1 MESHIKY
8 IGNLSEFVRGKRLI
22 TSIDDVFKPLCDED
36 KLRYMLQQALL
47 ISYYSWLYDAR
58 SNEFM
63 YRYAVS
69 LKEYIY
75 KTQLNLE
82 GVYVQLRSIL
92 DNIVYSWFSNNW
104 RDIPI
109 KLVIGC
115 VADTANFN
123 YPTVAVY
130 VSNEYG
136 RAKLLEQEKDALRYL
151 FVPYLMF
158 RNHHLEEGYTVWNK
172 KVHVPQFRLDMAI
185 SRYDVSDHKSGH
197 YSIYPREEGIGFFAR
212 FEDKINT
219 IKPGMSVDTLMQH
232 YAGLSP
238 YLGFICQM
246 QFGSDRRFDSVL
258 RNLACMNLSM
268 DEFSKFTANSN
279 LFYDSDVVL
288 HDMFAIDFATRG
300 GYKPIRDARTI
311 TPENI
316 GGGIDRQLIKTFRI
330 LCELDGFKFS
340 SHTLFDRFFSSLCS
354 CEGTR
359 QLLNY
364 CKQYLIKDGPTP
376 ASEALD
382 YKASDLG
389 GLEAIQ
395 LFSQYDSGQTESSE
409 EQEEPETSGDEVD
422 LDIDENFEEGVAE
435 PGLEADE
442 NDDPPEPEEG
452 EGDSSTDGDQDADD
466 SSPDSGDDNPD
477 DPTVEEDNSSQDAGD
492 STTDQSVTQTT
503 GTPEEIDASDT
514 DGIPFEIS
522 AEGSETVDSVMIR
535 EEIDQFITNILVNPP
550 KELSPQSV
558 AALTTLQKCW
568 VHLLTVET
576 VVRILDRLVA
586 IPEKFKN
593 IITQVELKQDE

>member
-8 IGNLSEFVRGKRLI
+8 IGNLCELSRVEGPI
-22 TSIDDVFKPLCDED
+22 ISIDDVFRPLSDED

-92 DNIVYSWFSNNW
+92 DSLVHSWFSNNW
-104 RDIPI
+104 KDIPI

-130 VSNEYG
+130 ARREDNKCS
-136 RAKLLEQEKDALRYL
+136 LLEYEKDVIRSL

-158 RNHHLEEGYTVWNK
+158 RNQHLEEGYTVWNK
-172 KVHVPQFRLDMAI
+172 KVLVPKFMLDL
-185 SRYDVSDHKSGH
+185 DVSNYSKANHKSGH
-197 YSIYPREEGIGFFAR
+197 YSIYAKEEGIGFFAR
-212 FEDKINT
+212 FEDKIST
-219 IKPGMSVDTLMQH
+219 IKPGMATDSLMRH
-232 YAGLSP
+232 YVGLVP
-238 YLGFICQM
+238 YLQFVCHM
-246 QFGSDRRFDSVL
+246 QFGSNRKFDTIL
-258 RNLACMNLSM
+258 RSLACLNLSM
-268 DEFSKFTANSN
+268 DEFSKFTSNSN

-288 HDMFAIDFATRG
+288 HDMFAIDFANRC
-300 GYKPIRDARTI
+300 GYKPILDARTI
-311 TPENI
+311 TI
-316 GGGIDRQLIKTFRI
+316 GIGIDTHLIKTFRI
-330 LCELDGFKFS
+330 LCELDDFKFS
-340 SHTLFDRFFSSLCS
+340 SHTLFDRFFSGLCS
-354 CEGTR
+354 NDCTK
-359 QLLNY
+359 QLLSY
-364 CKQYLIKDGPTP
+364 CRQYLIKEGPTP

-395 LFSQYDSGQTESSE
+395 LFSQYDSGQTGSSE

-442 NDDPPEPEEG
+442 KDDPPEPEEG
-452 EGDSSTDGDQDADD
+452 KGDSSTDGDQDADD

-477 DPTVEEDNSSQDAGD
+477 DPAVEEDNSSQDAGD
-492 STTDQSVTQTT
+492 SSSTDQSVTQT

-568 VHLLTVET
+568 VHILTVET
-576 VVRILDRLVA
+576 VVRILDRIVA

>member
-1 MESHIKY
+1 
-8 IGNLSEFVRGKRLI
+8 
-22 TSIDDVFKPLCDED
+22 
-36 KLRYMLQQALL
+36 
-47 ISYYSWLYDAR
+47 
-58 SNEFM
+58 
-63 YRYAVS
+63 
-69 LKEYIY
+69 
-75 KTQLNLE
+75 
-82 GVYVQLRSIL
+82 
-92 DNIVYSWFSNNW
+92 
-104 RDIPI
+104 
-109 KLVIGC
+109 
-115 VADTANFN
+115 
-123 YPTVAVY
+123 
-130 VSNEYG
+130 
-136 RAKLLEQEKDALRYL
+136 
-151 FVPYLMF
+151 
-158 RNHHLEEGYTVWNK
+158 
-172 KVHVPQFRLDMAI
+172 
-185 SRYDVSDHKSGH
+185 
-197 YSIYPREEGIGFFAR
+197 
-212 FEDKINT
+212 
-219 IKPGMSVDTLMQH
+219 
-232 YAGLSP
+232 
-238 YLGFICQM
+238 
-246 QFGSDRRFDSVL
+246 
-258 RNLACMNLSM
+258 
-268 DEFSKFTANSN
+268 
-279 LFYDSDVVL
+279 L

-311 TPENI
+311 TENI
-316 GGGIDRQLIKTFRI
+316 GIGIDRHLIKTFRI

-340 SHTLFDRFFSSLCS
+340 SHTLFDRFFSGLCS
-354 CEGTR
+354 NNSTK

-364 CKQYLIKDGPTP
+364 CKQYLIKEGPTP
-376 ASEALD
+376 ASEALE

-422 LDIDENFEEGVAE
+422 LDIDEDFEEGVAE

-442 NDDPPEPEEG
+442 NDDPPAPEEG

-477 DPTVEEDNSSQDAGD
+477 DPAVEEDNSSQDAGD

>member
-8 IGNLSEFVRGKRLI
+8 IGNLSEFVLGERLI
-22 TSIDDVFKPLCDED
+22 TSIDDVFKPLSDED

-82 GVYVQLRSIL
+82 GVYVQLRTIL
-92 DNIVYSWFSNNW
+92 DSLVHSWFSNSW
-104 RDIPI
+104 KDISI

-123 YPTVAVY
+123 YPTIAAY
-130 VSNEYG
+130 VCSS
-136 RAKLLEQEKDALRYL
+136 EQERQLEYEKNILRSL

-158 RNHHLEEGYTVWNK
+158 RNRHLEEGYTVWNK
-172 KVHVPQFRLDMAI
+172 EVRVPKFMVDMAI
-185 SRYDVSDHKSGH
+185 SSYDRSNHKSGH
-197 YSIYPREEGIGFFAR
+197 YSVHTNREGIGFFSR

-219 IKPGMSVDTLMQH
+219 IKPGMAIDTLMQ
-232 YAGLSP
+232 YYVELVP
-238 YLGFICQM
+238 YLQFVCQM
-246 QFGSDRRFDSVL
+246 QFGSDRKFDSIL
-258 RNLACMNLSM
+258 RSLAYLNLSM
-268 DEFSKFTANSN
+268 DEFSKFTSNSN

-288 HDMFAIDFATRG
+288 HDMYAIDFATRG

-311 TPENI
+311 TENI
-316 GGGIDRQLIKTFRI
+316 GIGIDRHLIKTFRI
-330 LCELDGFKFS
+330 LCELDEFKFS
-340 SHTLFDRFFSSLCS
+340 SHTLFDRFFSRLCS
-354 CEGTR
+354 NSYTK

-364 CKQYLIKDGPTP
+364 CKQYLIKEGPTP

-442 NDDPPEPEEG
+442 NNDPPEPEEG

-477 DPTVEEDNSSQDAGD
+477 DPAVEEDNSSQDTGD
-492 STTDQSVTQTT
+492 SSTDQSVTQTA

>member
-8 IGNLSEFVRGKRLI
+8 IGNLSDFVRGDRLI
-22 TSIDDVFKPLCDED
+22 TSIDDVFKLLSDED

-92 DNIVYSWFSNNW
+92 DSLVYSWFSNNW
-104 RDIPI
+104 KDVPI

-123 YPTVAVY
+123 YPTVAAY
-130 VSNEYG
+130 VCNEDSKE
-136 RAKLLEQEKDALRYL
+136 RQLEYEKDVLRSL

-158 RNHHLEEGYTVWNK
+158 RNHHLEEGYAVWNK
-172 KVHVPQFRLDMAI
+172 KVRVPKFMLDMAV
-185 SRYDVSDHKSGH
+185 SSYDRSNHRSGH
-197 YSIYPREEGIGFFAR
+197 YSIYSSEEGIGFFAR

-219 IKPGMSVDTLMQH
+219 IKPGLAIDTLMQH
-232 YAGLSP
+232 YVGLVP
-238 YLGFICQM
+238 YLEFVCQM
-246 QFGSDRRFDSVL
+246 QFGSNRKFDTIL
-258 RNLACMNLSM
+258 RSLAYLNLSM

-311 TPENI
+311 TENI
-316 GGGIDRQLIKTFRI
+316 GIGIDRHLIKTFRI
-330 LCELDGFKFS
+330 LCELDDFKFS
-340 SHTLFDRFFSSLCS
+340 SHTLFDRFFSGLCS
-354 CEGTR
+354 NSCTK

-364 CKQYLIKDGPTP
+364 CRQYLIKEGPTP

-442 NDDPPEPEEG
+442 NDDPPTPEEG
-452 EGDSSTDGDQDADD
+452 KGDSSTDGDQDADD

-477 DPTVEEDNSSQDAGD
+477 DPAVEEDNSSQDAGD